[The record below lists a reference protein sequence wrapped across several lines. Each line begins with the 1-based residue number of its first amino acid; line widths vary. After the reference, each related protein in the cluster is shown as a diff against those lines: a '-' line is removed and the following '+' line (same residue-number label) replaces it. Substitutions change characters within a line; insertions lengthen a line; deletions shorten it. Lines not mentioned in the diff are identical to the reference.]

1 MHKLV
6 ELKEKLMNEL
16 EDYSENGKY
25 SKDDVEA
32 IKYITSSIDH
42 LCNIMEEDGYSN
54 MGDYSNRG
62 YSRRYDDGM
71 NYNSRYSRARGRTNA
86 RRDSMGRYSRGYS
99 MSDDEMMKE
108 LRELMQDAPD
118 DRTRKEFQSF
128 IDRLE
133 RM

>member
-6 ELKEKLMNEL
+6 ELKENLMNEL

-32 IKYITSSIDH
+32 IKYITSSVDH
-42 LCNIMEEDGYSN
+42 LCNIIEEDGYSN

-62 YSRRYDDGM
+62 YSRRYDEGM
-71 NYNSRYSRARGRTNA
+71 TYSSRYSRARGRNA
-86 RRDSMGRYSRGYS
+86 KRDSMGRHSRGYS
-99 MSDDEMMKE
+99 MSDDEMMAE
-108 LRELMQDAPD
+108 LHELMQKSPD
-118 DRTRKEFQSF
+118 EHTKKEFQAF

>member
-1 MHKLV
+1 MHKLY
-6 ELKEKLMNEL
+6 ELKENLMKEL
-16 EDYSENGKY
+16 EDYSENKKY
-25 SKDDVEA
+25 SKEDVES
-32 IKYITSSIDH
+32 IKYMASAVDH
-42 LCNIMEEDGYSN
+42 LCNIMEGSEEGYSN
-54 MGDYSNRG
+54 
-62 YSRRYDDGM
+62 RYDDGM
-71 NYNSRYSRARGRTNA
+71 EYSNRYSRARGRMNA

-108 LRELMQDAPD
+108 LRELMHDAQD